1 MDGKVIKKQL
11 FKSNP
16 EGKKQAINWKGVG
29 ATGVSKVRLQLGGAA
44 NSDGGDPYLHLNE
57 LEIWG
62 FVPKFCAGNG
72 PGPIAVET
80 TSKTRVKLSASYIKG
95 KGNKAKQRAVLC
107 ASPGSVSGK
116 TLPLRKTCP
125 LKGEG
130 LFMLRTPSQPTGV
143 KVYCKDGWALVGRRA
158 PLAGQAEDS
167 LYSTKGV
174 NKLRSPSQE
183 MTAKVSPDYAFYQL
197 QLHHNP
203 EP

>member
-1 MDGKVIKKQL
+1 MDGKVIKTQL

-44 NSDGGDPYLHLNE
+44 NSDGGDYYLHLNE

-95 KGNKAKQRAVLC
+95 KGNKDKQRAVLC

-158 PLAGQAEDS
+158 PQAGQAEDS

-183 MTAKVSPDYAFYQL
+183 MTAKVSPDYAYYQL